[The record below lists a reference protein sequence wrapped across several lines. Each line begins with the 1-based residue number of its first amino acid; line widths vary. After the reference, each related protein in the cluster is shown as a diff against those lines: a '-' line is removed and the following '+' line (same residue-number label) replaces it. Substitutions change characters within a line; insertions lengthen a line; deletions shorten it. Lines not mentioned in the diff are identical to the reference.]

1 MTKEIADKRDAAPNS
16 EHAENETEK
25 SDESLFGRVMDERL
39 LPPLKLSN
47 ESDSTSDSTKLKSGQ
62 ADASALPA
70 GTDSNASI
78 EAKISKVFS
87 ELPKSNIF
95 VSASGAAMAIA
106 NALANNPRMLDA
118 LKDIK
123 PVITP
128 TVVDQMRSVVEG
140 LEQRLNEAAPYE
152 LPPKFFEQ
160 KDVKT
165 LDTVRKHMETLSNA
179 GVIGA
184 DVGLKVSEMPEFSNE
199 KIAARLAARQHDLID
214 IAKIEQVMQNS
225 DHNDGIMNR
234 LLSPVDAD
242 LEKRQAAQKLNEKEN
257 VRGRENEPQLVSP
270 EKPESK
276 PADKASQKDYREE
289 PKSLKDEASKDA
301 KPEGG
306 KAGKEEASKDA
317 KPEVLLLNQKDF
329 AEVAKRVFDK
339 IDKDGSGKITRDEI
353 YKAIEDPTITGQ
365 DAQALTAMYTNFRSL
380 ANLAGKQGIFEWSG
394 ITKADLDKVSEVA
407 SRQQTRVDDAYRMEA
422 WAKSNMHLFDR
433 SGNGKLNFR
442 EIDAALRDPKIS
454 DYDKQNLQLVRDNYQ
469 KIGPDGQAGVS
480 LKAIEEYT
488 SKVYQTNEGKLIA
501 VLSAS
506 AWQTARSQRPEISRD
521 LYGDSKDPLNSIVP
535 DAIKQGTIGNCYFHA
550 SLAAV
555 AKSNPQL
562 IKDMIKDNGDGTYTV
577 TFPGAKDEPITVK
590 APTEAEQGLYNRG
603 SEHGTWANVLE
614 KAYGQYSQTFYRR
627 GLFNPTGG
635 NTPAE
640 GGDGGG
646 RPEGVMKLLTG
657 SSTDT
662 DMLLINSQSSIA
674 RKLEDAFSSVPP
686 KAVAAGINNLFFW
699 NTTSDGFY
707 AAHAYS
713 VTGFKPDGKGGG
725 MVTIRNPWAGED
737 GTTQGTISIPLE
749 KFIKNFSQ
757 IIFEYR

>member
-25 SDESLFGRVMDERL
+25 SDQSLFGRVMDERL

-47 ESDSTSDSTKLKSGQ
+47 ESDSKSDSTKLKSGQ
-62 ADASALPA
+62 VDTSSIPG
-70 GTDSNASI
+70 GTDNNASM
-78 EAKISKVFS
+78 EAKIGKVFS
-87 ELPKSNIF
+87 ELPKGNIF
-95 VSASGAAMAIA
+95 ISASGAAMAIA

-140 LEQRLNEAAPYE
+140 LEQRLNEATPYE

-184 DVGLKVSEMPEFSNE
+184 NVGLKISEMPEFSNE
-199 KIAARLAARQHDLID
+199 KIAARLAARQDDLID
-214 IAKIEQVMQNS
+214 IAKIEQVLQNS
-225 DHNDGIMNR
+225 DPNDRIMNR
-234 LLSPVDAD
+234 LLSPVDD
-242 LEKRQAAQKLNEKEN
+242 LEKRQAAQKLIKTEN

-270 EKPESK
+270 EKPER
-276 PADKASQKDYREE
+276 ASQRDYREE

-353 YKAIEDPTITGQ
+353 YRAIEDPTITGQ

-394 ITKADLDKVSEVA
+394 ITKADLDKVSELA

-469 KIGPDGQAGVS
+469 KIGPDGQSGVS

-488 SKVYQTNEGKLIA
+488 SKVYQTYEGKLIA
-501 VLSAS
+501 ALSAS
-506 AWQTARSQRPEISRD
+506 TWQTARSQRPEISRD

-590 APTEAEQGLYNRG
+590 APTEVEQGLYNRG
-603 SEHGTWANVLE
+603 SEHGTWANILE

-699 NTTSDGFY
+699 STTSDGFY

-713 VTGFKPDGKGGG
+713 ITGFQPDGKGGG
-725 MVTIRNPWAGED
+725 MVTIRNPWAGEN
-737 GTTQGTISIPLE
+737 GTTYGTISIPLE

-757 IIFEYR
+757 IIFEYRE